1 MFFTKKY
8 RCIPLLLFLCAIFC
22 CSLPVFA
29 VNPAQAGA
37 IVMQCTV
44 KPANTEIPLVGDT
57 YVLIPVQDNSWT
69 QLPASKQHAKALQL
83 AAEVSDTLD
92 AYPCETTDQNG
103 TLKFSPISSGSYL
116 IVRKSTAQQNKKYQ
130 VDPFLVSVQQS
141 AITVTPKFSWDV
153 PSTTTPNQPKP
164 DKKPEKTP
172 STVFSKLPYTGQLQ
186 WPITVL
192 AAVGLV
198 MIFVGQVLKKQK
210 K

>member
-1 MFFTKKY
+1 MFFIKKY
-8 RCIPLLLFLCAIFC
+8 RYIPFLLFLCAIFC

-29 VNPAQAGA
+29 VNPVQTGT

-44 KPANTEIPLVGDT
+44 KPENTEIPLVGDT
-57 YVLIPVQDNSWT
+57 YILIPVQDNSWT

-83 AAEVSDTLD
+83 AAEIRDSLD

-103 TLKFSPISSGSYL
+103 TLKFSSLSAGSYL
-116 IVRKSTAQQNKKYQ
+116 IVRKSTAQQNKGYQ
-130 VDPFLVSVQQS
+130 IDPFLISVQQS
-141 AITVTPKFSWDV
+141 KITVTPKFSWNV
-153 PSTTTPNQPKP
+153 PSTTAPSQPKP
-164 DKKPEKTP
+164 DKKPSVIP
-172 STVFSKLPYTGQLQ
+172 RKLPYTGQLQ

-198 MIFVGQVLKKQK
+198 MICVGQAMKKQK

>member
-1 MFFTKKY
+1 M
-8 RCIPLLLFLCAIFC
+8 
-22 CSLPVFA
+22 
-29 VNPAQAGA
+29 
-37 IVMQCTV
+37 
-44 KPANTEIPLVGDT
+44 
-57 YVLIPVQDNSWT
+57 IPVQDNNWT

-116 IVRKSTAQQNKKYQ
+116 IMRKSTAQQNKKYQ
-130 VDPFLVSVQQS
+130 VDPFLISVQQS
-141 AITVTPKFSWDV
+141 TITVTPKFSWDV

-172 STVFSKLPYTGQLQ
+172 STILSKLPYTGQLQ